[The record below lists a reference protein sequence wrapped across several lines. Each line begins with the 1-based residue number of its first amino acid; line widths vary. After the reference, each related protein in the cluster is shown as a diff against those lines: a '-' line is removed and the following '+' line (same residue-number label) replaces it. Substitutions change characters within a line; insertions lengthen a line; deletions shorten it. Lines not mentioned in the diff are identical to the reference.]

1 MLTIDGARGEGGG
14 QMLRTALAL
23 SLVTGTPFRMVNVRA
38 RRERPGLR
46 PQHLAA
52 LNAAAAVG
60 DAEVDGAHV
69 GSQEVAFHPRRVR
82 PGDYQFAVGTAGS
95 AGLVLQTVLPPLLI
109 APAPSALTLEGGTHN
124 PLAPPFDFLARAFLP
139 LVSRMGPRL
148 DATLVRY
155 GFYPS
160 GGGRFSVRV
169 TPAARL
175 SPLEVVERGAVR
187 SRRARAVVARLSP
200 RIAERELRIAQRR
213 LGLDAEELETVV
225 VQDSAGPGNAVIL
238 EVECEHIT
246 EVFTAVG
253 ERGVPAE
260 SVAER
265 AAREALDYLEAGA
278 PVGAHLAD
286 QLLLPL
292 ALAGG
297 GAFATTPLTL
307 HSTTNMEVIR
317 AFLDVAFTTSEAGP
331 RQIVVELRGERR
343 LPPALVFS
351 T

>member
-1 MLTIDGARGEGGG
+1 MLTIDGAEGEGGG

-60 DAEVDGAHV
+60 EAEVDGVHI
-69 GSQEVAFHPRRVR
+69 GSQEVTFHPRRVR
-82 PGDYQFAVGTAGS
+82 PGDYRFAVGTAGS
-95 AGLVLQTVLPPLLI
+95 AGLVLQAVLPPLLT
-109 APAPSALTLEGGTHN
+109 ASAPSVLTFEGGTHN

-139 LVSRMGPRL
+139 LLSRMGPGVE
-148 DATLVRY
+148 ATLERY
-155 GFYPS
+155 GFYPA
-160 GGGRFSVRV
+160 GGGRFTVRV

-187 SRRARAVVARLSP
+187 SRRARAIVARLSP

-265 AAREALDYLEAGA
+265 AAREALDYLEAEA

-286 QLLLPL
+286 QLLLPF
-292 ALAGG
+292 ALAGE
-297 GAFATTPLTL
+297 GAFATMPLTL
-307 HSTTNMEVIR
+307 HSTTNMEVIG

-343 LPPALVFS
+343 PAP
-351 T
+351 